1 MEQLL
6 KLFLVIII
14 IVVIVTIGVKFQ
26 DNLKK
31 SQPTDDVE
39 LITFNSVELQEITY
53 KEHTYIGVLNRSYPN
68 TNFLTH
74 AGHCPCNNK

>member
-6 KLFLVIII
+6 ELFLVIF
-14 IVVIVTIGVKFQ
+14 IVFLVFVIAMKTK

-31 SQPTDDVE
+31 SQPTDGAE
-39 LITFNSVELQEITY
+39 LITFNSVGLQELTY
-53 KEHTYIGVLNRSYPN
+53 KGHTYIGVLNRSYLN